1 MWRDDAYLLDML
13 LYARKARDFNI
24 GVGHER
30 FAAEPPGFSLRG
42 HPRMLK
48 HAAPFVG
55 EAAGK
60 VSAECRNAHPEI
72 AWDKVINLRHRLV
85 HDYPRIELPKLWNIV
100 QNHIPALIGALE
112 PMVPP
117 DSS

>member
-1 MWRDDAYLLDML
+1 MWRDDAYVLDML
-13 LYARKARDFNI
+13 LYARKSRDFNL
-24 GVGHER
+24 GVGLER
-30 FAAEPPGFSLRG
+30 FASDS
-42 HPRMLK
+42 MLQ
-48 HAAPFVG
+48 AATMHVLQIVG

-72 AWDKVINLRHRLV
+72 AWDKIINLRHRLV

-100 QNHIPALIGALE
+100 QNHIPGLIEALE